1 MAKGGKAKKGPASGG
16 QPPRQISHLV
26 LFQGEAYELLSSYT
40 TTHPARVDTD
50 QPVGQSAVPA
60 KEPEQLGPSTRRL
73 VFSLA
78 DALDDLVNSAIC
90 LEKLEDTQVAV
101 TPDGRIKFVNA
112 VFVERKDLSEF
123 KITVAENYNDLAG
136 IITRYLSPVS
146 HCIPAE
152 VTHLLYLMRNRAWEM
167 RYLIT
172 YHSATV
178 PLGNRSDLFLII
190 HSYVWEVL
198 RKTDPGGYEYV
209 MASLEYD
216 PDWRNAVV
224 NNEHL
229 QKYYAGGGAL
239 YESNA
244 QLRGSVRG
252 AMDEHRQ
259 VMRFNHDGQSHPLEH
274 AADSSAPNGMRYN
287 LMQLGHMYHA
297 NFARLAYSMQA
308 ALHAIDRLRCV
319 GIKSLFF
326 SNNSEKEYQEIR

>member
-16 QPPRQISHLV
+16 QPPPQISHLV

-90 LEKLEDTQVAV
+90 LEKLEDTRVAV
-101 TPDGRIKFVNA
+101 TPDGRIKFVEA
-112 VFVERKDLSEF
+112 IFVERKDLPSLREF
-123 KITVAENYNDLAG
+123 KIRVAENYNDLAG

-178 PLGNRSDLFLII
+178 PLGNRSDLFLIM

-229 QKYYAGGGAL
+229 QKYYYADGGGL

-244 QLRGSVRG
+244 QLQG
-252 AMDEHRQ
+252 DEHRQ

-274 AADSSAPNGMRYN
+274 AADSSAPSGMLYN
-287 LMQLGHMYHA
+287 PVQLGHMYHA
-297 NFARLAYSMQA
+297 NFARLTYSMQA

-319 GIKSLFF
+319 GIKSLF
-326 SNNSEKEYQEIR
+326 SNDSKEYQEIR